1 MSQDSSQ
8 TPQSGPNSQST
19 NSATPPGVGNSAESW
34 ESLSPPYELT
44 GLQFRAIDYA
54 IQGMRDTQIA
64 ELLSID
70 RKTLWNW
77 KTHDPEY
84 IRALQDARMQVF
96 SSIADRYRT
105 LLMKATLVM
114 AKFLDDSAPNNRFR
128 ASYALLMMAACFK
141 PPAPPVMPAVDD
153 WPMPVLPPKVG

>member
-1 MSQDSSQ
+1 MSQDSPCPEQ
-8 TPQSGPNSQST
+8 APRVEGP
-19 NSATPPGVGNSAESW
+19 PRVGNFEESW

-44 GLQFRAIDYA
+44 PLQFQAIDFT

-64 ELLSID
+64 GLLSID

-84 IRALQDARMQVF
+84 ARALQDARMQVF
-96 SSIADRYRT
+96 SGIADRYRT

-128 ASYALLMMAACFK
+128 ASYALLMMAAAFSRPRRRRFRPSMISPCQTSR
-141 PPAPPVMPAVDD
+141 PRWGD
-153 WPMPVLPPKVG
+153 

>member
-1 MSQDSSQ
+1 M
-8 TPQSGPNSQST
+8 
-19 NSATPPGVGNSAESW
+19 GNSGESW

-44 GLQFRAIDYA
+44 PLQFRAIEYT
-54 IQGMRDTQIA
+54 IQGMRDTQVA

-77 KTHDPEY
+77 KTHDPEF
-84 IRALQDARMQVF
+84 IRALQDARTQVF
-96 SSIADRYRT
+96 SVVADRYRAI
-105 LLMKATLVM
+105 LLKATLVM

-141 PPAPPVMPAVDD
+141 PPAPPEIPAVDD